1 MKISTFTL
9 LFIFF
14 LFFNSIT
21 SQAQRPEGR
30 TQNVILKGRVIE
42 GATKE
47 PMIGANVVI
56 KTVTDS
62 VLVNT
67 VTGADGTFEISR
79 PRIPSVM
86 IEVTFLGFVK
96 ISKTHNRGDG
106 LDLGTLVLVEDSKLL
121 GEVLIEGQV
130 VVGEAKGDTT
140 SFNANA
146 FRTRENADA
155 EELVRKLP
163 GVTIQNGEI
172 QAKGEQVQKVLVD
185 GREFFGSDPF
195 LALRNLPADVIDRVE
210 ILDQRSDQSR
220 LTGFD
225 DGNYS
230 RTINIVTR
238 PDKNTG
244 QFGRLY
250 AGKICRRRKSKLLQ
264 RQQKNFSHRLV

>member
-1 MKISTFTL
+1 MKISIL
-9 LFIFF
+9 K
-14 LFFNSIT
+14 LFFIAALLLYSFD

-30 TQNVILKGRVIE
+30 PQNFILKGRVIE
-42 GATKE
+42 DATKD

-79 PRIPSVM
+79 PRIPSVL
-86 IEVTFLGFVK
+86 IEITFLGFQK
-96 ISKTHNRGDG
+96 ITKTHNRGDG
-106 LDLGTLVLVEDSKLL
+106 QDLGTLVLLEDSKLL
-121 GEVLIEGQV
+121 GEVVIEGQV
-130 VVGEAKGDTT
+130 VVGEVKGDTT
-140 SFNANA
+140 SFNVNA
-146 FRTRENADA
+146 FKTKENRDA
-155 EELVRKLP
+155 EDLVRKLP

-172 QAKGEQVQKVLVD
+172 QAKGESVQKVLVD

-220 LTGFD
+220 LTVFD

-244 QFGRLY
+244 QFGIREGLEV
-250 AGKICRRRKSKLLQ
+250 AVAEPGNQLR
-264 RQQKNFSHRLV
+264 F